1 MVGSGAASYTGIIE
15 QGIEQQQGPK
25 PMTTKQNDTVAVADA
40 LLDGVSG
47 GALTVFTNIASFTSP
62 RGDDYFS
69 RGLHNNG
76 AVPPV
81 TRRKSGRVVCRASA
95 GPCD

>member
-1 MVGSGAASYTGIIE
+1 
-15 QGIEQQQGPK
+15 
-25 PMTTKQNDTVAVADA
+25 MTTKQNDTVAVADA

-62 RGDDYFS
+62 RGDDDFN

-76 AVPPV
+76 AIPPV
-81 TRRKSGRVVCRASA
+81 SLGHANPRVSI
-95 GPCD
+95 GYPPEYE